1 MNAPTRP
8 SLAVVNGH
16 ATTTSN
22 QLAEHFGKNHKSVL
36 RAIANLE
43 CSPEY
48 RQRNFAPTVIERDN
62 PSGGAP
68 IQSPAYTITRDGF
81 VFLAMGFT
89 GKEAAQWKEAYIEAF
104 NAMEATLQAAP
115 PLAAPSSGYSV
126 ADTMFEKGNTC
137 AERTAHQAICLSAN
151 MLSALGCQHITYA
164 PRVACYTAAISLVNS
179 AVATLKQERARLCQ
193 AMEKTDG
200 SAIGDSRKWPEAAAM
215 LSFRDATAPDETA
228 PRLAVKGGAA

>member
-1 MNAPTRP
+1 MNAPERP
-8 SLAVVNGH
+8 HLAVVNGH

-22 QLAEHFGKNHKSVL
+22 QIAEHFGKRHDRVL

-48 RQRNFAPTVIERDN
+48 RLRNFGETVIERGN

-104 NAMEATLQAAP
+104 NAMEAALQADGPPAP
-115 PLAAPSSGYSV
+115 RHLAAPFLEMGVS
-126 ADTMFEKGNTC
+126 C
-137 AERTAHQAICLSAN
+137 AENTAHQAIILAGN
-151 MLSALGCQHITYA
+151 MIAA
-164 PRVACYTAAISLVNS
+164 PGIERTAYSGRVAFYTAAISLLNS
-179 AVATLKQERARLCQ
+179 AGEALKQERARLCRI
-193 AMEKTDG
+193 MEKTDG
-200 SAIGDSRKWPEAAAM
+200 SAIGDSTKWPEAATVMNLKSCVA
-215 LSFRDATAPDETA
+215 SAEPA